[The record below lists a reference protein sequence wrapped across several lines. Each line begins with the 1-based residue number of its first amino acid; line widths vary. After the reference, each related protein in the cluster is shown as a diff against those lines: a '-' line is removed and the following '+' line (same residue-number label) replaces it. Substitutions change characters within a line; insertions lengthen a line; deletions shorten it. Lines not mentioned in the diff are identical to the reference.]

1 MARKIQFKRG
11 TAASWTSTNPT
22 LAVGEL
28 GLETD
33 TGKIKIGDGV
43 TAWSSRPYIDAA
55 AVAHIADAADAH
67 DASAIS
73 NVPAGGLVAT
83 DVQAALNELD
93 TEKLAAATLT
103 TDGDLLTRAAGAP
116 ARITRASLAA
126 DSAFSS
132 RLLPVAEGTVGQVPT
147 VTDDDP
153 YTIGWGTGGGS
164 GDGMVYFGVACSDE
178 TTALTT
184 GAAKVTFRMP
194 FAMTVSSV
202 RANLATA
209 SSSGLVTVDINT
221 DGVTMLS
228 TKLSIDA
235 NERTSTTAATA
246 AVISVDDL
254 TDDSEMTIDLDAA
267 GTNAKGLKVW
277 LIGQRVIA

>member
-1 MARKIQFKRG
+1 MPTTAYAITVTPPEQFGWYRPVQLRFEHAAAPAAEPNPNPAYAVRDG
-11 TAASWTSTNPT
+11 STSIEGRVTVSDVTTFYFVAATA
-22 LAVGEL
+22 V
-28 GLETD
+28 
-33 TGKIKIGDGV
+33 KV
-43 TAWSSRPYIDAA
+43 TAWTDGDDVSISSVTPAA
-55 AVAHIADAADAH
+55 Y
-67 DASAIS
+67 
-73 NVPAGGLVAT
+73 AT
-83 DVQAALNELD
+83 P
-93 TEKLAAATLT
+93 ATLT
-103 TDGDLLTRAAGAP
+103 VSPSGSGTPGP
-116 ARITRASLAA
+116 SL
-126 DSAFSS
+126 SS
-132 RLLPVAEGTVGQVPT
+132 RLLPAAEGTVGQVPT

-221 DGVTMLS
+221 DGVTMLT